1 MPLASPLRLAVAVLT
16 TPVFANAGVKQDAII
31 DPGGASRDFLRPYVQ
46 EEKKCDNLM
55 QW

>member
-1 MPLASPLRLAVAVLT
+1 
-16 TPVFANAGVKQDAII
+16 VFASSLELSKKDAII
-31 DPGGASRDFLRPYVQ
+31 DPSGASRDFLRPYVQ